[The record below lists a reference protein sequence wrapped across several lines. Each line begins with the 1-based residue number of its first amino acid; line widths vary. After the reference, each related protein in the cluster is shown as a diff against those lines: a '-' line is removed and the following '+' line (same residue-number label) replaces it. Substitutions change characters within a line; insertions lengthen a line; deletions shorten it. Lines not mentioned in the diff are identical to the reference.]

1 MGPMPLLGAHAR
13 DHAVT
18 TGPYAYAALEEAEYA
33 VLAEL
38 AHMEAGELVGA
49 ASTS

>member
-1 MGPMPLLGAHAR
+1 MGPSPLLGAHAR

-18 TGPYAYAALEEAEYA
+18 TGPYAYAALEEAEYR
-33 VLAEL
+33 VLDGEL
-38 AHMEAGELVGA
+38 AHIEADPPQA